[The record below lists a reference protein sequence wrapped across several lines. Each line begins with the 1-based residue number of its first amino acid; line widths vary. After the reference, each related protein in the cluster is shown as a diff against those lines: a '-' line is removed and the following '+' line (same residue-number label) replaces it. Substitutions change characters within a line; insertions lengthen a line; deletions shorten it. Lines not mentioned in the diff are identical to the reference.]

1 MYNYYIDEKKNKERE
16 NKNIN
21 IQNEKLER
29 IKRKSNFIINN

>member
-29 IKRKSNFIINN
+29 IKRKSNFIINK

>member
-29 IKRKSNFIINN
+29 IKRKSNFIIYN

>member
-1 MYNYYIDEKKNKERE
+1 MYNYYIDEKKKKERE

-21 IQNEKLER
+21 IQKEKLER